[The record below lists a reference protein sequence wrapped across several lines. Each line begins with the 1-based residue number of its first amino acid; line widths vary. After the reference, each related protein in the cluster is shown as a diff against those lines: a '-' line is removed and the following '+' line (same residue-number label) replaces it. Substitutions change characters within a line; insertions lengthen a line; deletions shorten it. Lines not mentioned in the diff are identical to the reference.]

1 MSFSWVIWAIRF
13 YIRDIL
19 LIFGLLISIIVDYY
33 NKISKNIFKDELEKS
48 INSLNQK
55 YLLVLVPI

>member
-1 MSFSWVIWAIRF
+1 MSFSWVIWTIRF
-13 YIRDIL
+13 YVRDIL